1 MTDERKVFLDA
12 IEAEA
17 GAEIAAIEAR
27 IDGETA
33 ALEAQAVKKA
43 ESDAALW
50 KRGETERIR
59 GAAARQTAARQTA
72 DRRARLARREQYAEE
87 VFRAVR
93 EKIADYT
100 RSDAYPA
107 QLSAQLA
114 RARGALGEG
123 ESVIWLRK
131 EDMALGGALVRECPG
146 AQLREG
152 DFALG
157 GLCLSVG
164 ARRADLSFDTALES
178 LRGRFPEI
186 IGMEIEP

>member
-43 ESDAALW
+43 ETDAALW

-59 GAAARQTAARQTA
+59 GTAARQTAARQTA

-100 RSDAYPA
+100 CSDAYPA
-107 QLSAQLA
+107 QLSALLA